1 MPFPVRR
8 ATGKALLFVPRHQ
21 KKEGK
26 RFVMEEQAE
35 KQLFETMP
43 VPRAVATLAIP
54 TVISQVVTMIYNLA
68 DTFFIDQIGNPYMV
82 AAVSLVSPWF
92 NLLTALGNLFG
103 LGGSSLISRLLGAKH
118 PEDIKHVASFSV
130 WGGAAV
136 TLVFSLATYLAR
148 APLLH
153 FLGASPD
160 TYGYAES
167 YLLWVVV
174 LGGVPTMVS
183 LTLGHLLR
191 SEGHARQASAGMM
204 FGGVLN
210 VVLDPVFIFL
220 FHLDVAGAAM
230 ATALSNAASVAF
242 FVIQY
247 IRLKE
252 KTAVS
257 LNPRF
262 FTFRFIGPVFSV
274 GLASALA
281 TALGNASNMVMV
293 RLASGYG
300 DIPVAAY
307 GIVKR
312 IDQFPLNV
320 SMGLCQ
326 GFMPLVGYNFAARN
340 YQRMRRVTVFSW
352 KTALVMS
359 ACFVACFAVFAPQ
372 ILHLFIPEEQT
383 STLGA
388 SFLRIACL
396 AVSLTSVNFLISYTL
411 QAMGKGVQSAVLTF
425 SRQGLLNIPLLILM
439 NAVFGLYGMIWTQLV
454 VEILMLPVSLG
465 MYAHT
470 WKGLK
475 QPGGA
480 G

>member
-1 MPFPVRR
+1 
-8 ATGKALLFVPRHQ
+8 
-21 KKEGK
+21 
-26 RFVMEEQAE
+26 MEEQSE
-35 KQLFETMP
+35 KYLFEEMP
-43 VPRAVATLAIP
+43 VARAVATLAIP
-54 TVISQVVTMIYNLA
+54 TMISQVVTMIYNLA
-68 DTFFIDQIGNPYMV
+68 DTFFIGQIGDPTMV

-103 LGGSSLISRLLGAKH
+103 LGGSSLISRMMGAQSH
-118 PEDIKHVASFSV
+118 RNIKHVAVFSV

-136 TLVFSLATYLAR
+136 TLLFSLATYLGR
-148 APLLH
+148 SPLLY

-167 YLLWVVV
+167 YLFWVVV
-174 LGGVPTMVS
+174 LGGVPTMAS

-204 FGGVLN
+204 FGGILN
-210 VVLDPVFIFL
+210 VVLDPVLIFG
-220 FHLDVAGAAM
+220 FHLDVAGAAI
-230 ATALSNAASVAF
+230 ATAFSNAASVVF
-242 FVIQY
+242 FVVQFR
-247 IRLKE
+247 RLGE

-257 LNPRF
+257 LNPRY
-262 FTFRFIGPVFSV
+262 FTFRFCRQIFSV

-326 GFMPLVGYNFAARN
+326 GFMPLVGYNYAAKN
-340 YQRMRRVTVFSW
+340 YRRMRRVSVFSW
-352 KTALVMS
+352 KAALVMS
-359 ACFVACFAVFAPQ
+359 ACFVACFALFASQ
-372 ILHLFIPEEQT
+372 ILHLFIPEAET
-383 STLGA
+383 SALGA
-388 SFLRIACL
+388 QFLRVACL
-396 AVSLTSVNFLISYTL
+396 AVPLTAVNFLISYTL
-411 QAMGKGVQSAVLTF
+411 QAMGKGAQSATLTF

-439 NAVFGLYGMIWTQLV
+439 NATIGLFGMIWTQLV
-454 VEILMLPVSLG
+454 VEVIMLPVSLG
-465 MYAHT
+465 MYFHT
-470 WKGLK
+470 LHRL
-475 QPGGA
+475 PGG
-480 G
+480 GEQKEEK

>member
-1 MPFPVRR
+1 
-8 ATGKALLFVPRHQ
+8 
-21 KKEGK
+21 
-26 RFVMEEQAE
+26 MEEQSE
-35 KQLFETMP
+35 KYLFEEMP

-68 DTFFIDQIGNPYMV
+68 DTFFVGQIGNPYMV

-103 LGGSSLISRLLGAKH
+103 LGASSLISRMLGVNNRR
-118 PEDIKHVASFSV
+118 DIKHVAAFGI

-136 TLVFSLATYLAR
+136 TLVFGLATWLAR
-148 APLLH
+148 DGLLH
-153 FLGASPD
+153 FLGASAD

-183 LTLGHLLR
+183 LALGHLLR

-204 FGGVLN
+204 FGGILN
-210 VVLDPVFIFL
+210 VMLDPILIFG
-220 FHLDVAGAAM
+220 FSMDVAGAAI
-230 ATALSNAASVAF
+230 ATALSNAASVVF
-242 FVIQY
+242 FIFQY
-247 IRLKE
+247 VRLRG

-257 LNPRF
+257 LNPKY
-262 FTFRFIGPVFSV
+262 FTFRFAGPIFSV

-281 TALGNASNMVMV
+281 TTLGNASNMVMV

-326 GFMPLVGYNFAARN
+326 GFMPLVGYNYASGN
-340 YQRMRRVTVFSW
+340 YQRMRRVSVFSW
-352 KTALVMS
+352 KTALLLS
-359 ACFVACFAVFAPQ
+359 ACFVAFFAVLAPQ

-383 STLGA
+383 SALGA
-388 SFLRIACL
+388 GFLRIACL
-396 AVSLTSVNFLISYTL
+396 AVPLTSVNFLISYTL

-439 NAVFGLYGMIWTQLV
+439 NLTVGLYGMIWTQLI
-454 VEILMLPVSLG
+454 VEVIMLPVSLG

-470 WKGLK
+470 FRSLK
-475 QPGGA
+475 QSE
-480 G
+480 